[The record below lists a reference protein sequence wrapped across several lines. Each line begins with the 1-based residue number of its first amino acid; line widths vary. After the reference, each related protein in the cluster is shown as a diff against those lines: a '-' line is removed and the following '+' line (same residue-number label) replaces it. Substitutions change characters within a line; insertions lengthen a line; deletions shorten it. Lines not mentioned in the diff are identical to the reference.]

1 MKKSGLSYGEILKIA
16 TRNIYKENSRIKK
29 ASTLNINPFDSI
41 NVNDDNILGEGI
53 VSDLLNKARSRY
65 KKFIKTNRL
74 GKSYNKKNI
83 INRFESFEDDFSI
96 ESLNFV
102 KGRVPTKQYID
113 KIAKAYDIALDD
125 PKLKTKSI
133 RNDEKEIVDIIM
145 HNVSD
150 YLGIR
155 TDFLDK
161 IFETEKY
168 TYSKK
173 DKSLLIKYATGSIYS
188 GEVVMGNFAL
198 HELYSDRMT
207 EIADKLVEKLVKLYG
222 EKDTYDSIRYI
233 SMNTTDLLFQDI
245 ENPLCKIMD
254 ISIEVMTKTMDNKDL
269 NEFNDPFES
278 INISEDNNLDEGKTF
293 DYIKKNI
300 KNVFSKKKK
309 DDGENNPFNQI
320 EI

>member
-1 MKKSGLSYGEILKIA
+1 MYS
-16 TRNIYKENSRIKK
+16 
-29 ASTLNINPFDSI
+29 
-41 NVNDDNILGEGI
+41 
-53 VSDLLNKARSRY
+53 VSN
-65 KKFIKTNRL
+65 
-74 GKSYNKKNI
+74 
-83 INRFESFEDDFSI
+83 
-96 ESLNFV
+96 
-102 KGRVPTKQYID
+102 
-113 KIAKAYDIALDD
+113 
-125 PKLKTKSI
+125 
-133 RNDEKEIVDIIM
+133 
-145 HNVSD
+145 
-150 YLGIR
+150 YLGIK
-155 TDFLDK
+155 TDFIDK